1 MLLPALPR
9 IRKLKRKKQHIFCKK
24 KFFIKSKS
32 GNNKMKKKE
41 PEYFESKTIKV
52 SNPRELY
59 NLYTDDFS
67 NLESSQVKNYFEAAR
82 KGLNFWKSLLF
93 EEIKRR
99 DLHIGGVCL
108 TRKISICGKSYSIK
122 FEEDSPV
129 PEAQQKEIIAF
140 VKKNLKNIHFTN
152 LLTDCIEAQLQGV
165 SLFEIIYKVV
175 GDKLELKD
183 VRLIPNH
190 LVCYDDQQ
198 DIYKFL
204 DIAQAGAFTLRTAS
218 SASNQDRVDLSRLPL
233 IELDQ
238 ENKLLEVHS
247 FDGNE
252 QNGFLNGAIDGLI
265 WAYLFKNYGVKD
277 FASYVEKFASP
288 SVLGKYDPL
297 MNPQDRNTLFNA
309 VKNFGKNFFAII
321 PNSAEIE
328 FPGDQAKGDSSQ
340 LFKTF
345 IDYLDSAIS
354 VRVLGQDMTT
364 KQGQAGSFAKAKV
377 GDMVRAD
384 FALADM
390 LLVKESVN
398 TLIKK
403 LLDLNYDNLED
414 YPGIVYEEE
423 VDDNNLLIKCK
434 ILICLKELGY
444 EPEQEE
450 LESLAKMKLVKIT
463 DTKATIKNAL
473 AAYLKDKKFTD
484 SSTGEFVPESEIDPY
499 LAEIFKEVEDVQQ

>member
-1 MLLPALPR
+1 M
-9 IRKLKRKKQHIFCKK
+9 RKKET
-24 KFFIKSKS
+24 
-32 GNNKMKKKE
+32 GN
-41 PEYFESKTIKV
+41 YESKTIKV

-67 NLESSQVKNYFEAAR
+67 NLESSQIKYYFEAAR

-99 DLHIGGVCL
+99 DLHIGGVCQ

-122 FEEDSPV
+122 FREDTPV
-129 PEAQQKEIIAF
+129 PEARQKEIIDF
-140 VKKNLKNIHFTN
+140 VKKSFKNIHFIN
-152 LLTDCIEAQLQGV
+152 FLTDCIEAQIQGV
-165 SLFEIIYKVV
+165 SLFEIIYKTA

-190 LVCYDDQQ
+190 IVCYDDEN
-198 DIYKFL
+198 DTYKFL
-204 DIAQAGAFTLRTAS
+204 DIARAGAFTLRTESSIAS
-218 SASNQDRVDLSRLPL
+218 QDRVDLSRLPL
-233 IELDQ
+233 IELDSD
-238 ENKLLEVHS
+238 KLLEVHS
-247 FDGNE
+247 LDGNE

-265 WAYLFKNYGVKD
+265 WAYLFKNYGLKD

-321 PNSAEIE
+321 PNGAEIE
-328 FPGDQAKGDSSQ
+328 FPGDQNKGDSSQ

-364 KQGQAGSFAKAKV
+364 KQGTSGSFAKAKV

-384 FALADM
+384 LALADM
-390 LLVKESVN
+390 LLVKECVN
-398 TLIKK
+398 TLIRK
-403 LLDLNYDNLED
+403 LLNLNYEGLED
-414 YPGIVYEEE
+414 YPAIVYEEE
-423 VDDNNLLIKCK
+423 VDDNYLLIKFK

-444 EPEQEE
+444 QPEDKE
-450 LESLAKMKLVKIT
+450 LENLVKMKLVKVT
-463 DTKATIKNAL
+463 DTAATIKNAL
-473 AAYLKDKKFTD
+473 AAYLKDKKFTASNSD
-484 SSTGEFVPESEIDPY
+484 YISASEIDPY
-499 LAEIFKEVEDVQQ
+499 LAELFKEVEDVQQ